1 MFSSDER
8 AVIGQPIYLMIA
20 GIVTAVII
28 TLFLIS
34 IHTMT
39 AESQI
44 QVIEHEIDK
53 ILTQS
58 ATMFEYADEGTF
70 VTMHVDFPSSLRFIV
85 FGGLPQNGTKPPV
98 DLSLNETMSNNYYYA
113 LVDGTIHTGHSNAR
127 FSAENCTQ
135 VAIFG
140 PGSYDLKLELFSK
153 GEKTYVK
160 IY

>member
-8 AVIGQPIYLMIA
+8 AVIGQPIYLV
-20 GIVTAVII
+20 IVAIITAVII
-28 TLFLIS
+28 ALFLVSVHI
-34 IHTMT
+34 MT
-39 AESQI
+39 IESRSH
-44 QVIEHEIDK
+44 VVDHEIDK

-58 ATMFEYADEGTF
+58 TTMFEYADEGTF
-70 VTMHVDFPSSLRFIV
+70 ITVHVNFPFSLRFVV
-85 FGGLPQNGTKPPV
+85 FGSLPQNGTLWPTN
-98 DLSLNETMSNNYYYA
+98 LSLNETMSNNYYYVM
-113 LVDGTIHTGHSNAR
+113 VDGAVHGHCNAR

-140 PGSYDLKLELFSK
+140 PGSYDLQLELFSK